1 MLTASKLKPS
11 DVSRQVAEL
20 FTTTAEYPTEGPGQ
34 VGLELEW
41 IPARPDRHPPGTI
54 PADTLRK
61 LLDSDPTLVD
71 QARVTFEPGGQLEI
85 SPLPS
90 PTLTQALATV
100 AACRERLRRCLD
112 SAGIELFNSGMNP
125 WHSVE
130 ELGLQTTGPRYV
142 TQQAHYDAI
151 GPALSLIHI

>member
-61 LLDSDPTLVD
+61 LLDNDPTLVD
-71 QARVTFEPGGQLEI
+71 QARVTFEHRRPAGDK
-85 SPLPS
+85 SAPLPD
-90 PTLTQALATV
+90 P
-100 AACRERLRRCLD
+100 
-112 SAGIELFNSGMNP
+112 NP
-125 WHSVE
+125 SSRHSR
-130 ELGLQTTGPRYV
+130 GLPR
-142 TQQAHYDAI
+142 AS
-151 GPALSLIHI
+151 PALP